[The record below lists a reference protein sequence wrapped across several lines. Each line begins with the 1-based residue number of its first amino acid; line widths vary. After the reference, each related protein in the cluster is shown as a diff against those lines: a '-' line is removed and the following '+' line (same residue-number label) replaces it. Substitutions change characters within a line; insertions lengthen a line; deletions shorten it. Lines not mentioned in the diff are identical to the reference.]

1 MPWHGPHRGPVAQAP
16 YLFAAPVN
24 TGVASGVDLDGR
36 NHDKIRLWADYISRP
51 RRSSY
56 LYDDKGRRGGLRPGS
71 RFVIAGDLNAD
82 PYDGDS

>member
-1 MPWHGPHRGPVAQAP
+1 M
-16 YLFAAPVN
+16 
-24 TGVASGVDLDGR
+24 DLDGR

-82 PYDGDS
+82 PYDRDS